1 MAQSRNADRRWSR
14 ALQHEHS
21 LRLQLQ
27 DNMETLANQMHGLES
42 EARASVQDGVYQ
54 ATPSTSLVAG
64 QVPDSEVDG
73 TTVEVD
79 RMRAPDVLKL
89 RGADRAEPMDEITEE
104 SDDEDKFFDAPE
116 TTQAEEKNDLNT
128 FVPGHKRDV
137 SSVSVN
143 EALVLTSTPEDDQ
156 LPVSRE
162 RTMSVS

>member
-1 MAQSRNADRRWSR
+1 MGQARNTDRRWSR

-42 EARASVQDGVYQ
+42 EARASVQDDVYR
-54 ATPSTSLVAG
+54 TSPSTSLATG
-64 QVPDSEVDG
+64 HVPASEVDG
-73 TTVEVD
+73 TAVEVD
-79 RMRAPDVLKL
+79 RMRARDVLKL
-89 RGADRAEPMDEITEE
+89 KSATDRGEHMDEITEE
-104 SDDEDKFFDAPE
+104 SEDEDKFFDAPE
-116 TTQAEEKNDLNT
+116 TTQAEEEKM

-162 RTMSVS
+162 RTMSVSQ

>member
-1 MAQSRNADRRWSR
+1 MGQARNTDRRWSR

-42 EARASVQDGVYQ
+42 EARASVQDDVYR
-54 ATPSTSLVAG
+54 TSPSTSLVAG
-64 QVPDSEVDG
+64 QVPGSEVDG
-73 TTVEVD
+73 TAVEAD
-79 RMRAPDVLKL
+79 RMRARDVLKL
-89 RGADRAEPMDEITEE
+89 RGAADRAELDEITEE
-104 SDDEDKFFDAPE
+104 SEDEDKFFDAPE
-116 TTQAEEKNDLNT
+116 TTQAEEKM

>member
-1 MAQSRNADRRWSR
+1 
-14 ALQHEHS
+14 
-21 LRLQLQ
+21 
-27 DNMETLANQMHGLES
+27 
-42 EARASVQDGVYQ
+42 
-54 ATPSTSLVAG
+54 
-64 QVPDSEVDG
+64 
-73 TTVEVD
+73 
-79 RMRAPDVLKL
+79 MRAPDVLKL

-116 TTQAEEKNDLNT
+116 TTQAEEMNDLKT